1 MPPKTQQE
9 EKTIQEQ
16 EASADSGALTIFK
29 PNTAVS
35 KLPAHLQAALSK
47 FRTREAAGFAPQWK
61 PEKPGEFI
69 LGTVMSYREGVETEF
84 GPATVVTFQTQ
95 DGPKAV
101 FLSTELKRKLE
112 DAPKG
117 SAWVI
122 QYEGKQLKKDNPK
135 LKNDMKTFTVIEVL
149 PPEE

>member
-1 MPPKTQQE
+1 MSKNQVTPKAKPE
-9 EKTIQEQ
+9 EME
-16 EASADSGALTIFK
+16 DSGAMTIFK

-35 KLPAHLQAALSK
+35 KLPPALQKALSN
-47 FRTREAAGFAPQWK
+47 FRVREAAGFAPQWK
-61 PEKPGEFI
+61 PTKPGEFI
-69 LGTVMSYREGVETEF
+69 VGTVMSYREGVETEF

-95 DGPKAV
+95 DGPRAV
-101 FLSTELKRKLE
+101 FLSTELRRKLE

-122 QYEGKQLKKDNPK
+122 QYDGKQTKAENPK